1 MLRVGGLTPLSTSDW
16 PGKLVAVVFCQGCP
30 WRCGYCHNSDLIPA
44 RGDSEIPWED
54 VLAFLRRRQGLLDG
68 VVFSG
73 GEPTLQ
79 GRRCRMRCAK
89 CARSASRSACS
100 TGGMYPKKLDAVL
113 PLVDWVGLD
122 VKAPFADY
130 ARITG
135 ADGSGAGALAGLQQI
150 LASGVDHEVR
160 TTVHPA
166 LLSDAEVAAMAHDL
180 AARGVKHY
188 VMAKAFRGQG
198 YQKRSTC
205 AVARCAR
212 ALCRRWARSSL
223 GCSRIL
229 RCVPRSGGDR
239 HAGTAATAVSS
250 PRSRRPT
257 RLEFAHQRRSGSC
270 PCTAGS
276 ASPRRGGKIISSRRQ
291 RPLDLD
297 SESRRLGF
305 RERKFEM
312 AVGVVDLLLSGGQ

>member
-1 MLRVGGLTPLSTSDW
+1 
-16 PGKLVAVVFCQGCP
+16 VVFCQGCP

-79 GRRCRMRCAK
+79 AALRTRCAK
-89 CARSASRSACS
+89 CVRSASRSACTPVACTRRNS
-100 TGGMYPKKLDAVL
+100 MRSAAGRLG
-113 PLVDWVGLD
+113 GLD

-150 LASGVDHEVR
+150 LASGDRSTKSR

-166 LLSDAEVAAMAHDL
+166 LLSDAEVTAMAHDL

-188 VMAKAFRGQG
+188 VIQAF
-198 YQKRSTC
+198 
-205 AVARCAR
+205 AAR
-212 ALCRRWARSSL
+212 A
-223 GCSRIL
+223 
-229 RCVPRSGGDR
+229 PE
-239 HAGTAATAVSS
+239 
-250 PRSRRPT
+250 RRPV
-257 RLEFAHQRRSGSC
+257 R
-270 PCTAGS
+270 
-276 ASPRRGGKIISSRRQ
+276 
-291 RPLDLD
+291 
-297 SESRRLGF
+297 
-305 RERKFEM
+305 
-312 AVGVVDLLLSGGQ
+312 